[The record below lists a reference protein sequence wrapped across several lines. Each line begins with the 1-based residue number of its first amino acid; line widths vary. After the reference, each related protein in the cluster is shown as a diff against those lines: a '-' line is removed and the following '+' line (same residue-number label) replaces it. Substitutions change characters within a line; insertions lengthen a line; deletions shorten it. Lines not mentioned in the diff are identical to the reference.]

1 MNFTK
6 LLIHSSLPVREISEN
21 QSSQLKKEELAFF
34 SERGSMPEAE
44 NR

>member
-21 QSSQLKKEELAFF
+21 QSSQLKKEELAF
-34 SERGSMPEAE
+34 SGGGEHA
-44 NR
+44 